1 MVASEEEIKRFL
13 KLFFEKRKIWQIL
26 FRDDR
31 GKNTSTLSQ
40 LEISPNQRIAVI
52 DKLEFTD
59 YCEGPL
65 LEKLNGGADMWV
77 FGKVVKAKEIYIKI
91 SLGIEALSVICIS
104 FHIAEHPLT
113 YPYKMKKT

>member
-13 KLFFEKRKIWQIL
+13 KHFFEKKNIWQIL

-31 GKNTSTLSQ
+31 GKNTSTLSK
-40 LEISPNQRIAVI
+40 LELSPNQRIAVI
-52 DKLEFTD
+52 DKLDFKD

-65 LEKLNGGADMWV
+65 LEKLNGGTDMWV
-77 FGKVVKAKEIYIKI
+77 FGKDVKKHEVYIKI
-91 SLGIEALSVICIS
+91 SLGTESLSVICIS
-104 FHIAEHPLT
+104 FHVAEHPLT